1 MDTLFQLWIFGRLF
15 PCPRRAPHTVVFLV
29 VSLPLSVYYY
39 HSVRLGF
46 PSGFTE
52 SRINRNPSIPPPHFW
67 CLVTGSNR
75 YEFLHRILSA
85 ACLPISPTKQMVLP
99 LGLEPRVHKHRNLNP
114 PRLPIPPQKHVT
126 GNPEQL
132 PVLLSC
138 FADHKVLEQMTGL
151 EPALSERKSEVLPIT
166 PHLHISDSPW
176 KTA

>member
-67 CLVTGSNR
+67 SCREASTPRPADYRSAALPTELQQHITGSP
-75 YEFLHRILSA
+75 EQPPAVLSCCDRQVMERTMVA
-85 ACLPISPTKQMVLP
+85 ETTYSAWKADVLP
-99 LGLEPRVHKHRNLNP
+99 LNYIR
-114 PRLPIPPQKHVT
+114 RLPGFPGARVKESMPT
-126 GNPEQL
+126 TTYPS
-132 PVLLSC
+132 LSQC
-138 FADHKVLEQMTGL
+138 QM
-151 EPALSERKSEVLPIT
+151 
-166 PHLHISDSPW
+166 
-176 KTA
+176 